1 MKPKLTALIL
11 LLSSWLLLLTGCQK
25 QPTQSKGITVVTSL
39 DFYAE
44 TAKAVLGNHGQV
56 ITLINQPNMDPHDFE
71 PTTATAKTVAKGQ
84 IVISN
89 GLGYDSWL
97 QRLLTA
103 NGKSHITNLR
113 VGEDLW
119 HKKEGTNEHL
129 WYDYRTMPKL
139 ARRLAKLYSQR
150 DPKHRQAYEANAK
163 AYIRSLKP
171 INRKITALRAQSN
184 HQKVAVSE
192 PVFNYALTAMG
203 YKISNQ
209 HFAKA
214 IEDGTDPSPQD
225 IQKLRTAIRQHKI
238 AFFVQNTQA
247 DSKVITN
254 LVKLAKQQHVPVL
267 KVTETLPAHLTYRQ
281 WMLQQYQQVA
291 RIQKGSAHD

>member
-11 LLSSWLLLLTGCQK
+11 LLSSGLLLLAGCQK
-25 QPTQSKGITVVTSL
+25 QTTESKGITVVTSL

-89 GLGYDSWL
+89 GLGYDNWL
-97 QRLLTA
+97 QRLLKA
-103 NGKSHITNLR
+103 NGQAHITNLR

-119 HKKEGTNEHL
+119 HKKAGTNEHL

-139 ARRLAKLYSQR
+139 ARRLATLYGQR
-150 DPKHRQAYEANAK
+150 DPKHRQDYAANAQR
-163 AYIRSLKP
+163 YIRSLKP
-171 INRKITALRAQSN
+171 INRKIAALHTHSGQ
-184 HQKVAVSE
+184 QKVAVSE

-203 YKISNQ
+203 YQISNQ

-225 IQKLRTAIRQHKI
+225 IQALRSAIKQHKI

-254 LVKLAKQQHVPVL
+254 LVHLAKQQHVPVL
-267 KVTETLPAHLTYRQ
+267 KITETLPAHLTYRQ
-281 WMLQQYQQVA
+281 WMLRQYQAVA
-291 RIQKGSAHD
+291 HIQKGSAHD